1 MSRAEQ
7 SRAEQSRAEQ
17 SRAEQSRAE
26 QSRAEQITV
35 GSYPF
40 VCTFLLIDIV
50 EELTLVLLRC

>member
-1 MSRAEQ
+1 M
-7 SRAEQSRAEQ
+7 

-40 VCTFLLIDIV
+40 VCTFLLIDIA